1 MANQGE
7 RVSTQ
12 QTSENTAAGEQTGGV
27 DGLAVLRWFDQVFP
41 ELLNTSWGPLL
52 KHGDVDIFESL
63 RCELFYSTMAM
74 LRRNYAAKP
83 TPGFVRRA
91 AEAALMWA
99 HLQKM
104 AAEDRQAAANSAP
117 LEQVDI
123 LFWPCEPTHIKA
135 MRPVIRWLA
144 DEGVSHRAFAC
155 KPRIH
160 AELIAQSIPT
170 ISPVAYWNGEMLT
183 ARKQGLRRG
192 TELVA
197 ATEID
202 VSQLTPF
209 GDTRA
214 LVENLRAESEALF
227 PLVYRAQCNAE
238 NIMKQI
244 RPRLLVVGNDFTYE
258 GRVGVQIA
266 KAAGVATACPMHGV
280 VANNPLHSSHI
291 SDKYLAYG
299 DSSRRHLLEIG
310 LADEK
315 IAVVGAPY
323 LDDQP
328 KQSGQID
335 STIQKRLKLDEQKPY
350 VLAANSGPGNT
361 ISHEHHDRVLEA
373 MCRAS
378 AALPQMQFVA
388 KLHRKDR
395 GEFYEKAVA
404 NLPEARL
411 QYIQHGADGYPM
423 NIFNWLQGCT
433 VLLTGASSVAV
444 EAMLM
449 GVPVI
454 TMDYAN
460 EITGADFVDSGTTTH
475 VTDAEG
481 LIEALRALVESP
493 EQRAQALERSQA
505 YLQDMFLSVDGNSAR
520 RAGEELCRLAG
531 LG

>member
-1 MANQGE
+1 M
-7 RVSTQ
+7 
-12 QTSENTAAGEQTGGV
+12 
-27 DGLAVLRWFDQVFP
+27 AVLRWFDQLFQ
-41 ELLNTSWGPLL
+41 ELLTTSWGPLL
-52 KHGDVDIFESL
+52 RHGDVQIFESL

-83 TPGFVRRA
+83 KQGLVRRA
-91 AEAALMWA
+91 IEGGLMWA
-99 HLQKM
+99 HMRKI
-104 AAEDRQAAANSAP
+104 AAEDRRAAANSAP

-144 DEGVSHRAFAC
+144 EEGISHHAFAC

-160 AELIAQSIPT
+160 AELVAQGIPT
-170 ISPVAYWNGEMLT
+170 VSPEAYWSHEMSA
-183 ARKQGLRRG
+183 ARKQGERRAK
-192 TELVA
+192 ELLA
-197 ATEID
+197 AGEID
-202 VSQLTPF
+202 YSRLTPF
-209 GDTRA
+209 GNTQT
-214 LVENLRAESEALF
+214 LVENLRAESELLI

-238 NIMKQI
+238 NMLERI
-244 RPRLLVVGNDFTYE
+244 RPKLLVVGNDFTYE
-258 GRVGVQIA
+258 GRVGVQMA

-280 VANNPLHSSHI
+280 VANNPLHTAHI

-310 LADEK
+310 LDDDK

-328 KQSGQID
+328 KQSGHID
-335 STIQKRLKLDEQKPY
+335 PTIREQLKLDDSKPY

-361 ISHEHHDRVLEA
+361 ISYEHHDRVLDA
-373 MCRAS
+373 MCQAS

-395 GEFYEKAVA
+395 VEFYEKATA

-411 QYIQHGADGYPM
+411 QFIQHGAQGYPT
-423 NIFNWLQGCT
+423 NIFNWLQGST

-475 VTDAEG
+475 VTDAQG

-493 EQRAQALERSQA
+493 EQRAQALERSNT

-520 RAGEELCRLAG
+520 RTGEELCRLAG
-531 LG
+531 IR